1 MTSVLLS
8 PDKSGKKSMD
18 GSSGGFDH
26 VLPSK
31 FYLQRQASTVDVMR
45 RHEKFGYDPL
55 DRALQEEKNRL
66 ERKKL
71 GVMSSVF
78 GEKKMSPQEEYEHNV
93 KKLLRDHL
101 TTMEQHGI
109 VFHHEF
115 VEERLG
121 FAILVARYGTE
132 GRKFIQVEE
141 TFPHCECYPE
151 ILKPTDELIAINDEL
166 IVDPSEENFQAIKQK
181 IISAPRPLKLTF
193 IQGENRDEAFQ
204 AQEARRK
211 KQQDEEL
218 QAATEFLASDPQ
230 PFKEE
235 TKEEIP
241 QVEQQ
246 ELIEENAL
254 QESSPIFEE
263 PKEAAVLNT
272 VKVEENDEAIPPIPP
287 SIEEESVPLN
297 QATPIDL
304 KEEEMAQQA
313 YVIEKDP
320 SATIRPVVIEDD
332 PIDPTYTGTFFCCQ
346 CRC

>member
-1 MTSVLLS
+1 MATEVETNSF
-8 PDKSGKKSMD
+8 DRSM
-18 GSSGGFDH
+18 S
-26 VLPSK
+26 LEK
-31 FYLQRQASTVDVMR
+31 EFYLKKQASVDEIQH
-45 RHEKFGYDPL
+45 RHSIFGYDPL
-55 DRALQEEKNRL
+55 DKAIQNLVKEC
-66 ERKKL
+66 
-71 GVMSSVF
+71 
-78 GEKKMSPQEEYEHNV
+78 GEARGGHSHEYTVEEYRQKFKE
-93 KKLLRDHL
+93 LLKDHL
-101 TTMEQHGI
+101 DTMFEMGLA
-109 VFHHEF
+109 FDYEF
-115 VEERLG
+115 GAGNRLG
-121 FAILVARYGTE
+121 FSILVARYGSE
-132 GRKFIQVEE
+132 GRMFLEVEE
-141 TFPHCECYPE
+141 THPHCACYPS